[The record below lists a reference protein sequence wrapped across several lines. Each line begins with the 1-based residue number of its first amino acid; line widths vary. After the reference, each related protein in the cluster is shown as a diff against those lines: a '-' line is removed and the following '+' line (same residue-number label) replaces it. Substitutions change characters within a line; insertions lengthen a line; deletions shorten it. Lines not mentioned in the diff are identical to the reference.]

1 MTIRFQKDDNKLIL
15 VYEPDYNIE
24 AVRKSLD
31 EDNLNLKHTFFLGRK
46 NEYPSAS
53 EEESEEIFRF
63 VVGELVNGYYRLDRE
78 VFGTEYNFYFS
89 ATVNFT
95 QNLFVAYQ
103 RRPILP
109 KIDRLVS
116 SDVYIS
122 NGDDLPLGHIPFEEY
137 LSLLR
142 TFPTTTEITLY
153 TDARISQA
161 FSNYLDGLQDAT
173 AKYEQYLNKRMTPC
187 PVKIGPTRE
196 ISLQLFQN
204 AYEEFRDMLANVEKY
219 REKDWQIAVCRIV
232 RILYPKYI
240 IAKREQCIGSDGRNK
255 KIPDFLLVDAS
266 GFVDLLEIKKPNN
279 QRLLTTNKYRNNYVA
294 DRDLSGAILQM
305 EKYIYTLNHGGS
317 AEEAVLQRD
326 LASDLPDGMKI
337 HITNP
342 QGMLL
347 MGRSDNLSP
356 EQKLDLEII
365 KRQHKNLVDI
375 MTYDDLLARFKNIL
389 NQLEYECETS

>member
-356 EQKLDLEII
+356 DQKLDLEII

-389 NQLEYECETS
+389 NQLEYECGTS

>member
-173 AKYEQYLNKRMTPC
+173 VKYEQYLNKRMTPC

-356 EQKLDLEII
+356 DQKLDLEII

>member
-46 NEYPSAS
+46 NEYSSAS

-122 NGDDLPLGHIPFEEY
+122 DGDDLPLGHIPFEEY

>member
-1 MTIRFQKDDNKLIL
+1 MTIRFEKDNDKLLL
-15 VYEPDYNIE
+15 VYEPEYNIE

-31 EDNLNLKHTFFLGRK
+31 EDNLNLKHTFHLGRK
-46 NEYPSAS
+46 NEYPSTLA
-53 EEESEEIFRF
+53 EESEEIFYF
-63 VVGELVNGYYRLDRE
+63 VVGELVDGYYRLDRE
-78 VFGTEYNFYFS
+78 VFGTEHNFYFS
-89 ATVNFT
+89 ASIKFT
-95 QNLFVAYQ
+95 QSLFVAYQ

-109 KIDRLVS
+109 KIDNLVS

-122 NGDDLPLGHIPFEEY
+122 EGDDLPLGHIPFEEY

-142 TFPTTTEITLY
+142 TFPTSTEITLY
-153 TDARISQA
+153 TEARISQA

-173 AKYEQYLNKRMTPC
+173 TKYEQYLNRRMTPC
-187 PVKIGPTRE
+187 PVKFGPTKE
-196 ISLQLFQN
+196 ISLHLFQN
-204 AYEEFRDMLANVEKY
+204 AYEEFCDMLANVEKY
-219 REKDWQIAVCRIV
+219 REKDWQLAVCRIV

-266 GFVDLLEIKKPNN
+266 GFVDLLEIKKPNK

-294 DRDLSGAILQM
+294 DRDLSGAILQV

-317 AEEAVLQRD
+317 AQEAVLQRD
-326 LASDLPDGMKI
+326 LEAELPEGMKI
-337 HITNP
+337 RITNP

-347 MGRSDNLSP
+347 MGRSNNLSP

-375 MTYDDLLARFKNIL
+375 MTYDDLLSRFKNIL
-389 NQLEYECETS
+389 SQLEGECATD